1 MDKTKEKIK
10 KDNIFVRWAKLAT
23 PHKGYMT
30 GQILFYCG
38 YTAFL
43 SIITIFAA
51 QTINYMYAGNWTMA
65 FIFLGLE
72 LFTIVA
78 RNVLIHFE
86 VLFSGKQVMYIRNRV
101 SNKIYNK
108 ILSCKNRELN
118 DLSKEKI
125 INIALN
131 NQQHISE
138 FPDKIANVIGYTF
151 QVVLT
156 LAIVFSANWIAGILV
171 TILGIINFFAY
182 YRFNKRLGNLLRS
195 RYEKKDDMFKSYS
208 KIIDGKAIINELN
221 GSKKYEGE
229 ILNNVDSFSNYYATY
244 YTVNSYKANLHFA
257 FWNVIVYA
265 ISALMLYFVS
275 DGQMDI
281 AVYLVIVPYLK
292 TCTEKLNALF
302 DKTNDIENMR
312 VDVDRI
318 NVILNLSNQELI
330 EYGNLNLE
338 QNEEYN
344 LGLLDVC
351 EYKKAGQPFDMKN
364 INMNFRIGEI
374 NVVKGEKGSG
384 KRVIFDML
392 RRYNR
397 PDSGRVILDNLDLY
411 DYNEKTFK
419 THITYCAA
427 HPKFIDGTIKENLN
441 IVQEDMQVIET
452 MCEKLGIKE
461 EIESLAN
468 GFNTKISD
476 IDSSSILFM
485 LGLVRALLTNCK
497 ILMVYEIPNDVPA
510 RFRAN
515 VNNFFKDV
523 ETDKTIILFTHTDTY
538 DSIAQTV
545 YKVEDGKVEKIK

>member
-1 MDKTKEKIK
+1 
-10 KDNIFVRWAKLAT
+10 
-23 PHKGYMT
+23 
-30 GQILFYCG
+30 
-38 YTAFL
+38 
-43 SIITIFAA
+43 
-51 QTINYMYAGNWTMA
+51 
-65 FIFLGLE
+65 
-72 LFTIVA
+72 
-78 RNVLIHFE
+78 
-86 VLFSGKQVMYIRNRV
+86 
-101 SNKIYNK
+101 
-108 ILSCKNRELN
+108 
-118 DLSKEKI
+118 
-125 INIALN
+125 
-131 NQQHISE
+131 
-138 FPDKIANVIGYTF
+138 
-151 QVVLT
+151 
-156 LAIVFSANWIAGILV
+156 
-171 TILGIINFFAY
+171 NFFAY
-182 YRFNKRLGNLLRS
+182 YKFNKRLGNLLRS

-229 ILNNVDSFSNYYATY
+229 ILNNVDSFSNYYADY

-351 EYKKAGQPFDMKN
+351 EYKKAGQQYDMEN
-364 INMNFRIGEI
+364 VNMTFRIGEI

-452 MCEKLGIKE
+452 MCEKLGVKE

-485 LGLVRALLTNCK
+485 IGLVRALLTNCK

-510 RFRAN
+510 RFREN

-523 ETDKTIILFTHTDTY
+523 ETDKTIILFTHTDIY

-545 YKVEDGKVEKIK
+545 YKVESGKVEKVK